1 MAFLVPDNLGSRK
14 DVADS
19 IRRVAKAF
27 QTGIDDVGTVW
38 YEPLFDTS
46 GELPHLVVLEPSVG
60 VVVLEVL
67 KGKQG
72 SVLGAFRGR
81 LRLEIDG
88 EEIEVDSPLER
99 AERFAGLLRERI
111 AGRPHLADVRVGAVA
126 VLSGMT
132 RDEANAKKVDSLL
145 DLDVTIF
152 KPDLDAAIDDGN
164 GAAILRV
171 LRKATAGGERRE
183 LADLELTELR
193 GVIHPD
199 VVITP
204 VPEQGALFTALAD
217 DDIVNVM
224 DRRQEA
230 TAKGLGAG
238 HRIIRGVAGSGK
250 TLVLVH
256 RARLLSKV
264 MPNDRILFTCYT
276 KSLAS
281 QLRHQLAEC
290 ENVHVQH
297 LDGVMAGAISKAGLK
312 HPGYKGDRSGRDV
325 AVVALEAVAKGGAKS
340 YRAVLVDE
348 AQDFD
353 TEALQ
358 FCTKL
363 LAEPDPEKQDLVI
376 VADSAQNIFRKN
388 FRWKDAG
395 IRAQGRSRILK
406 VNYRNTRQILEFA
419 HAFLI
424 ADVAI
429 SVDDVPDDED
439 EMTIIPAESSE
450 RDGPEPTVLIEADA
464 DGEIRAVVDA
474 VKQQLTN
481 RSTARSIA
489 VLYGEPSAGEKT
501 RGDDLH
507 AALEAA
513 GVAHFYVTD
522 SKAKGNKDQAGST
535 DESVVLSTIHSAKG
549 LEYPHVIVCGLG
561 ARDDLVTARKLAY
574 VGMTRATQNLT
585 VITHRA
591 APFAESLQLAS
602 HG

>member
-27 QTGIDDVGTVW
+27 QTGLDDVGTVW

-46 GELPHLVVLEPSVG
+46 NELPHLVVLEPSVG
-60 VVVLEVL
+60 IVVLEVL

-72 SVLGAFRGR
+72 SVLGALKGK

-88 EEIEVDSPLER
+88 EEVEVDSPLER
-99 AERFAGLLRERI
+99 AERFAGLLRARLTD
-111 AGRPHLADVRVGAVA
+111 RPHLADVRVGAVA

-132 RDEANAKKVDSLL
+132 RDEAVSKKVDSLL
-145 DLDVTIF
+145 DLDLTIF

-164 GAAILRV
+164 GAGV
-171 LRKATAGGERRE
+171 LRALRRSTAGGDRRE
-183 LADLELTELR
+183 LTDLELTELR

-204 VPEQGALFTALAD
+204 VPEQGALFTSLAD

-230 TAKGLGAG
+230 MAKSLGSG
-238 HRIIRGVAGSGK
+238 HRVIRGVAGSGK

-264 MPNDRILFTCYT
+264 MPSDRILFTCFT

-290 ENVHVQH
+290 PNVRVQH
-297 LDGVMAGAISKAGLK
+297 LDGVMAEAIKSAGLQ
-312 HPGYKGDRSGRDV
+312 HPGYKSGTKPV
-325 AVVALEAVAKGGAKS
+325 AERALEAAAKGGVKP

-363 LAEPDPEKQDLVI
+363 LSEPDPDKQDLVI
-376 VADSAQNIFRKN
+376 VADSAQNIFRKD

-395 IRAQGRSRILK
+395 IKAQGRSRILK
-406 VNYRNTRQILEFA
+406 INYRNTRQILEFA

-424 ADVAI
+424 ADATI

-450 RDGPEPTVLIEADA
+450 RDGPEPLVRIEPDVDA
-464 DGEIRAVVDA
+464 EIRAVVAA
-474 VKQQLTN
+474 VTQQRTN

-489 VLYGEPSAGEKT
+489 VLYGEPSPGERS
-501 RGDDLH
+501 RGDELH
-507 AALEAA
+507 AALDAA
-513 GVAHFYVTD
+513 AIPHFYVTD
-522 SKAKGNKDQAGST
+522 SKSPGNKDLAGST
-535 DESVVLSTIHSAKG
+535 DEPVVLSTIHSAKG
-549 LEYPHVIVCGLG
+549 LEYPNVIVCGLG

-585 VITHRA
+585 VITHRGA
-591 APFAESLQLAS
+591 TFAESLHVAS
-602 HG
+602 RG